1 MVDRD
6 TARAGLS
13 ALGTAIGEIME
24 DYVEVALA
32 AAPADGQAARANVLV
47 AAGRDIEVLARAMSI
62 LAARAEG
69 SVTNR

>member
-1 MVDRD
+1 MIDRD

-24 DYVEVALA
+24 DCVEVALA
-32 AAPADGQAARANVLV
+32 AAPAAGQAARADVLV